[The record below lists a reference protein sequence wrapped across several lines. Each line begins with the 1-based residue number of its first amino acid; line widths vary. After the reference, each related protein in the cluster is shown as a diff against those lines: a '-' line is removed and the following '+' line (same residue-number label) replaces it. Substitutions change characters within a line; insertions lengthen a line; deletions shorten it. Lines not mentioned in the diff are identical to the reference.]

1 MNCTAQEFAMKI
13 ETLTYSAEGISF
25 QGYLADPEGSGRR
38 PAVLIAPEAPGLS
51 DHPKRRARM
60 IAELG
65 YVALAADLYGNGRVA
80 QKPEEAQQLMAPLRE
95 DVPRLRQHVRAG
107 FEALAKLPNVDPK
120 RIGAMG
126 YCFGGL
132 AVLELARM
140 GAPLAG
146 IVSFHGI
153 LSTNTPEDA
162 KNIKAKVLACTG
174 ADDPLVPPEQVAGFA
189 AEMTKAGVDW
199 QVVTYG
205 GAKHAFTNP
214 EANRPPVLQ
223 YNAAADARSWDAMRS
238 FWFELFG
245 KP

>member
-1 MNCTAQEFAMKI
+1 MKI
-13 ETLTYSAEGISF
+13 ETLTYSLGETTF
-25 QGYLADPEGSGRR
+25 HGYLADPEGSGRR
-38 PAVLIAPEAPGLS
+38 PGVLIAHEAPGLT

-65 YVALAADLYGNGRVA
+65 YIALAVDLYGGGRVA
-80 QKPEEAQQLMAPLRE
+80 GKGEDAQQLMGPLRE
-95 DVPRLRQHVRAG
+95 NVPQLRQHVRAG
-107 FEALAKLPNVDPK
+107 FDALAGRANVDPK
-120 RIGAMG
+120 RLGAMG

-146 IVSFHGI
+146 VVSFHGI
-153 LSTNTPEDA
+153 LATKTPEDA
-162 KNIKAKVLACTG
+162 KNITAKILVCTG
-174 ADDPLVPPEQVAGFA
+174 AEDPLVPPAQVAAFSD
-189 AEMTKAGVDW
+189 EMTKAGVDW

-214 EANRPPVLQ
+214 DANRPPALA
-223 YNAAADARSWDAMRS
+223 YNAAADARSWEAMRGH
-238 FWFELFG
+238 WFELFG

>member
-1 MNCTAQEFAMKI
+1 MKI
-13 ETLTYSAEGISF
+13 ETLSYSADGVTF

-38 PAVLIAPEAPGLS
+38 PGVLIAHEAPGLN

-65 YVALAADLYGNGRVA
+65 YVALAADLYGNGRIA
-80 QKPEEAQQLMAPLRE
+80 QKPEESQQLMAPLRE
-95 DVPRLRQHVRAG
+95 DVPRLRRYTRAG
-107 FEALAKLPNVDPK
+107 FDALARLSNVDTR

-132 AVLELARM
+132 AVLELART

-146 IVSFHGI
+146 VVSFHGI
-153 LSTNTPEDA
+153 LSTKTPEDA
-162 KNIKAKVLACTG
+162 KNITAKILVCTG
-174 ADDPLVPPEQVAGFA
+174 ADDPLVPPDQIAGFTN
-189 AEMTKAGVDW
+189 EMNQAGVDW

-214 EANRPPVLQ
+214 DANRPPALA
-223 YNAAADARSWDAMRS
+223 YNALADARSWEAMSS

>member
-1 MNCTAQEFAMKI
+1 MKI
-13 ETLTYSAEGISF
+13 ETLTYSADGVTF
-25 QGYLADPEGSGRR
+25 KGYLADPEGSGRR
-38 PAVLIAPEAPGLS
+38 PGVLIAHEAPGLN

-65 YVALAADLYGNGRVA
+65 YVALAADLYGEGRIA
-80 QKPEEAQQLMAPLRE
+80 QKPEESQQLMGPLRE
-95 DVPRLRQHVRAG
+95 DVPRLRRYTRAG
-107 FEALAKLPNVDPK
+107 FDALAKLPNVDTK

-153 LSTNTPEDA
+153 LSTKTPEDA
-162 KNIKAKVLACTG
+162 KNITGKILVCTG
-174 ADDPLVPPEQVAGFA
+174 ADDPLVPPEQVAGFTN
-189 AEMTKAGVDW
+189 EMNKAGIDW
-199 QVVTYG
+199 QIVTYG
-205 GAKHAFTNP
+205 GTKHAFTNP
-214 EANRPPVLQ
+214 DANRPPALG
-223 YNAAADARSWDAMRS
+223 YNAMADARSWEAMRG

>member
-1 MNCTAQEFAMKI
+1 MKI
-13 ETLTYSAEGISF
+13 ETLTYSDGQTTF
-25 QGYLADPEGSGRR
+25 HGYLADPEGSGRR
-38 PAVLIAPEAPGLS
+38 PGVLVVHEAPGLN

-65 YVALAADLYGNGRVA
+65 YVALAADIYGNGRVA
-80 QKPEEAQQLMAPLRE
+80 QKPEESQQLMAPFRE
-95 DVPRLRQHVRAG
+95 DVTKLRRHTRAG
-107 FEALAKLPNVDPK
+107 FDALAKLPNVDPK
-120 RIGAMG
+120 RLGAMG

-132 AVLELARM
+132 AVLELARA

-146 IVSFHGI
+146 VVSFHGI
-153 LSTNTPEDA
+153 LDTKTPEDA
-162 KNIKAKVLACTG
+162 KNVMAKILVCAG
-174 ADDPLVPPEQVAGFA
+174 ADDPLVPPAQVAGFEQ
-189 AEMTKAGVDW
+189 EMTKAGVDW

-214 EANRPPVLQ
+214 DANRPPVLQ
-223 YNAAADARSWDAMRS
+223 YNAAADARSWEAMRS

>member
-1 MNCTAQEFAMKI
+1 MKI
-13 ETLTYSAEGISF
+13 ETVSYSSGDVTF

-38 PAVLIAPEAPGLS
+38 PGVLIVHEAPGLN

-65 YVALAADLYGNGRVA
+65 YVALAADMYGGGRTA
-80 QKPEEAQQLMAPLRE
+80 QKPDDSMNLMGALRE
-95 DVPRLRQHVRAG
+95 DNDKLRRHVRAG
-107 FEALAKLPNVDPK
+107 FDALASRANVDPK
-120 RIGAMG
+120 RVGAMG

-140 GAPLAG
+140 GAPVAG

-153 LSTNTPEDA
+153 LATKAPLEDA
-162 KNIKAKVLACTG
+162 KNITGKILVCTG
-174 ADDPLVPPEQVAGFA
+174 AEDPLVPPEQVTGFS
-189 AEMTKAGVDW
+189 AEMTKANVDW
-199 QVVTYG
+199 QVITYG

-214 EANRPPVLQ
+214 DAGGRMPALA
-223 YNAAADARSWDAMRS
+223 YNAAADARSWEAMRS

>member
-1 MNCTAQEFAMKI
+1 MKI
-13 ETLTYSAEGISF
+13 ETLTYSAGDVTF
-25 QGYLADPEGSGRR
+25 QGYLADPEASGKR
-38 PAVLIAPEAPGLS
+38 PGVIVVHEAPGLN

-80 QKPEEAQQLMAPLRE
+80 QKPEESQQLMAPLRE
-95 DVPRLRQHVRAG
+95 DIPRLRRHTRAG
-107 FEALAKLPNVDPK
+107 FDALAKLRNVDPH
-120 RIGAMG
+120 RVGAMG

-132 AVLELARM
+132 AVLELART

-146 IVSFHGI
+146 VVSFHGI
-153 LSTNTPEDA
+153 LSTKTPEDA
-162 KNIKAKVLACTG
+162 KNIKAKLLVCTG
-174 ADDPLVPPEQVAGFA
+174 SDDPLVPPEQVAGFA
-189 AEMTKAGVDW
+189 QEMTAAKVDW

-214 EANRPPVLQ
+214 DANRPPALA
-223 YNAAADARSWDAMRS
+223 YDASADARSWEAMRS

>member
-1 MNCTAQEFAMKI
+1 MARDWEDAMKI
-13 ETLTYSAEGISF
+13 ETLSYSDGETNF
-25 QGYLADPEGSGRR
+25 LGYLADPEGSGRR
-38 PAVLIAPEAPGLS
+38 PGVLIAHEAPGLN

-60 IAELG
+60 LAELG

-80 QKPEEAQQLMAPLRE
+80 QKPEESQQLMAPLRE
-95 DVPRLRQHVRAG
+95 DIPRLRRHTRA
-107 FEALAKLPNVDPK
+107 ALDALGKLPQVDAK
-120 RIGAMG
+120 RLGAMG

-132 AVLELARM
+132 AVLELART

-146 IVSFHGI
+146 VVSFHGI
-153 LSTNTPEDA
+153 LGTKTPEDA
-162 KNIKAKVLACTG
+162 KSIKSKILVCTG

-189 AEMTKAGVDW
+189 QEMTAAGIDW

-214 EANRPPVLQ
+214 DANRPPVLQ
-223 YNAAADARSWDAMRS
+223 YNAMADARSWDAMQG
-238 FWFELFG
+238 FWFEIFG

>member
-1 MNCTAQEFAMKI
+1 MKI
-13 ETLTYSAEGISF
+13 ETLTYAVGGQTF
-25 QGYLADPEGSGRR
+25 QAYLADPEGSGRR
-38 PAVLIAPEAPGLS
+38 PGVLIAHEAPGLT

-60 IAELG
+60 VAELG
-65 YVALAADLYGNGRVA
+65 YVALAADLYGDGRVA

-95 DVPRLRQHVRAG
+95 DIPRLRQHTRAG
-107 FEALAKLPNVDPK
+107 FDALASLPNVDPI
-120 RIGAMG
+120 RLGAMG

-146 IVSFHGI
+146 IVTFHGI
-153 LSTNTPEDA
+153 LGTNTPDDA
-162 KNIKAKVLACTG
+162 RNITAKILVCTG
-174 ADDPLVPPEQVAGFA
+174 AEDLLVPPEQIASFA
-189 AEMTKAGVDW
+189 DEMTKAGVDW

-214 EANRPPVLQ
+214 GARHPPMLE
-223 YNAAADARSWDAMRS
+223 YNASADARSWEAMRS

-245 KP
+245 RP

>member
-1 MNCTAQEFAMKI
+1 MKI
-13 ETLTYSAEGISF
+13 ETLTYSAGDTTF

-38 PAVLIAPEAPGLS
+38 PGVLIVHEAPGLN

-65 YVALAADLYGNGRVA
+65 YVALAVDMYGGGRVA
-80 QKPEEAQQLMAPLRE
+80 GPGPDDAMKLMGALRE
-95 DVPRLRQHVRAG
+95 DNDKLRRHMRAG
-107 FEALAKLPNVDPK
+107 YDALVARPNVDAK

-132 AVLELARM
+132 CVLELARM

-146 IVSFHGI
+146 VVSFHGI
-153 LSTNTPEDA
+153 LSTKNPEEA
-162 KNIKAKVLACTG
+162 KNVTAKILVCTG
-174 ADDPLVPPEQVAGFA
+174 AEDPLVPPDQVAAFE
-189 AEMTKAGVDW
+189 AEMSKANVDW

-214 EANRPPVLQ
+214 DAGGRIPALA
-223 YNAAADARSWDAMRS
+223 YNADADARSWEAMRS
-238 FWFELFG
+238 HWYELFG
-245 KP
+245 RP

>member
-1 MNCTAQEFAMKI
+1 MKI
-13 ETLTYSAEGISF
+13 EALSYSLGDTKFE
-25 QGYLADPEGSGRR
+25 GYLADPEGSGRR
-38 PAVLIAPEAPGLS
+38 PGVLIAHEAPGLNE
-51 DHPKRRARM
+51 HPKRRARM

-80 QKPEEAQQLMAPLRE
+80 QKPEEAQQLMGALRE
-95 DVPRLRQHVRAG
+95 DTPRLRRHVRAG
-107 FEALAKLPNVDPK
+107 LDALAARPNVDSK
-120 RIGAMG
+120 RLGAMG

-132 AVLELARM
+132 AVLELARA

-146 IVSFHGI
+146 VVTFHGI
-153 LSTNTPEDA
+153 LATKTPEDA
-162 KNIKAKVLACTG
+162 KNVAAKILVCTG

-189 AEMTKAGVDW
+189 AEMNQAGVDW

-214 EANRPPVLQ
+214 DAKRPPVLE
-223 YNAAADARSWDAMRS
+223 YNAAADARSWEAMRS